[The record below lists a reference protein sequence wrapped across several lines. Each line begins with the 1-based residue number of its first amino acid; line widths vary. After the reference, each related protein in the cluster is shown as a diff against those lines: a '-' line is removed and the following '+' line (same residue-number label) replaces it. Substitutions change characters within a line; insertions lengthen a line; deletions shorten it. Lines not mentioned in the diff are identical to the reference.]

1 MKKIIPS
8 LISGIFCMSLIG
20 CNQSGNEIVKIVEER
35 DSLRMTLAEHHSRL
49 KSMNE
54 MISTINLALDS
65 ISTEEGLLFVSP
77 SEEFPINRDD
87 ALKNLERFEMVVRHQ
102 QEKINRLQKSILKDT
117 VSGNLKGLIDH
128 MKLQLQEKDVQI
140 AHLKE
145 ELLKKN
151 VDIDKLRR

>member
-102 QEKINRLQKSILKDT
+102 QEKINSLQKSILKDT

>member
-1 MKKIIPS
+1 
-8 LISGIFCMSLIG
+8 MSLIG